1 MEIEQ
6 QIWGATSEGEAVVLY
21 TLRNAAGAEVRLC
34 NVGAAVVSILVPD
47 RDGHLADVALGYKD
61 FRSYFGDPALCGKSI
76 GRVAGCIAYGTM
88 RIDGEEYRL
97 DINGM
102 AGHLNGGVKGF
113 AGRLWESRVET
124 NRVVMSFSSDDGDQ
138 GYPGNLQVEAAF
150 DFDEDNALEITYIAR
165 TDRTTPVNMACNLL
179 LNLGG
184 EGSGSVLDHE
194 LRLNAERVLETDD
207 RLIPT
212 GKLIDVT
219 GTPADFRS
227 LRRLGEGIDS
237 DFDRI
242 RMLRGY
248 DHFFPVDGWRQN
260 ILTEVGELRDARS
273 GRRVEILSSQPGV
286 TLYTGNRLGGG
297 CPETKSGGH
306 YRDYDAVLAMYHDQ
320 GLTPFKTLSPD
331 GVNFTACLGCV
342 RTSPDHGVAFDI
354 AGQDKA
360 DPQSM
365 RNAIYLATDIVNNRR
380 AWAEWT
386 SNPLPHAE
394 RERGG
399 RDLSV
404 KDLPDTE
411 KES

>member
-1 MEIEQ
+1 
-6 QIWGATSEGEAVVLY
+6 
-21 TLRNAAGAEVRLC
+21 
-34 NVGAAVVSILVPD
+34 
-47 RDGHLADVALGYKD
+47 
-61 FRSYFGDPALCGKSI
+61 
-76 GRVAGCIAYGTM
+76 M

-124 NRVVMSFSSDDGDQ
+124 NRVVMSLSSDDGDQ

-194 LRLNAERVLETDD
+194 LRLDASTVLEADD

-212 GKLIDVT
+212 GKLLGVA

-227 LRRLGEGIDS
+227 LRRLGEGVDS

-273 GRRVEILSSQPGV
+273 GRRVEILFAARRDALHRQS
-286 TLYTGNRLGGG
+286 LGRRM
-297 CPETKSGGH
+297 P
-306 YRDYDAVLAMYHDQ
+306 
-320 GLTPFKTLSPD
+320 
-331 GVNFTACLGCV
+331 
-342 RTSPDHGVAFDI
+342 
-354 AGQDKA
+354 
-360 DPQSM
+360 
-365 RNAIYLATDIVNNRR
+365 RNEVGR
-380 AWAEWT
+380 
-386 SNPLPHAE
+386 PLPGL
-394 RERGG
+394 RRG
-399 RDLSV
+399 RRRLSGV
-404 KDLPDTE
+404 
-411 KES
+411 SRCGQSAGISFSAACA